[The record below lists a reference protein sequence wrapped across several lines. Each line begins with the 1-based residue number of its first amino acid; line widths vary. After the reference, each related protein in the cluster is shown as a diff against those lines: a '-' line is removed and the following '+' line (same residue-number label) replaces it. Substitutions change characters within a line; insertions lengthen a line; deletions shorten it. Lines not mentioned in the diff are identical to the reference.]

1 MQTRCALL
9 AVCSVLVCS
18 AALAAGAPWPVRPVR
33 IIVPQSAGG
42 QTDLTARLLGPHLT
56 ERLGQP
62 MVIDNRPGAG
72 SMLGTDMVAKA
83 APDGYTLLLLPSSIT
98 IFPSVYKNVPF
109 DEIGRAHV

>member
-1 MQTRCALL
+1 MD
-9 AVCSVLVCS
+9 AVAMKKIIREVTVSAVVACSFAVTGMTM
-18 AALAAGAPWPVRPVR
+18 AAETPWPVRPVR

-72 SMLGTDMVAKA
+72 SMLGT
-83 APDGYTLLLLPSSIT
+83 
-98 IFPSVYKNVPF
+98 
-109 DEIGRAHV
+109 